1 MAIETLT
8 MIPYLI
14 MGMVIIVILPL
25 TVLMFIFLKFLQK
38 ESKGL
43 VTMFFGFFLMT
54 IGYLFVFF
62 ISLTQGDRFVLTLA
76 FSQSRW
82 EFEIFTMDLL
92 LFSIPVAWIAISLW
106 IIRKGYLEYKAEK
119 ESLV

>member
-92 LFSIPVAWIAISLW
+92 LFSIPVAWVAISLW
-106 IIRKGYLEYKAEK
+106 IIRKGYLEYKREK